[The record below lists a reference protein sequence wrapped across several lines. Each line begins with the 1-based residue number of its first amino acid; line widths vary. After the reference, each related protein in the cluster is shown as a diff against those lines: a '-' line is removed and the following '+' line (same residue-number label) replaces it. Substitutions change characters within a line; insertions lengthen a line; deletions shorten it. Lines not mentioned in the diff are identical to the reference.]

1 MPDDQRSFSR
11 FGLVLLAALALGW
24 GFNWPI
30 MKMVLWDVPPLT
42 FRGVSLVAGG
52 VGVMLLA
59 RLGGHTLAVD
69 RRHWQPLVL
78 LSAFNVIGWNLL
90 VIYGVALV
98 PAGRSALI
106 AYTMPIWSM
115 LLSVWLL
122 SERLTARRVAAL
134 ALGMGGVATLLGA
147 EIGALG
153 GSPLGVALLL
163 GAALSW
169 GLGVVLLKRFAV
181 PIPTVS
187 LTGWLMFI
195 GGLPFLIAALA
206 LEHDQWRPVGPV
218 PAFGVLY
225 NISVAF
231 MFCYWAWNRIVLM
244 VPVAVASLSSLIT
257 PMVGVAAGMLLLGET
272 LGWREGLA
280 GLLILAAIALVIRAP
295 AAGASPAVRAEGAT
309 FER

>member
-1 MPDDQRSFSR
+1 MSDDQRSFSR
-11 FGLVLLAALALGW
+11 LGLVLLAAMALGW

-30 MKMVLWDVPPLT
+30 MKITLQDVPPLT
-42 FRGVSLVAGG
+42 FRGVCLVAGG
-52 VGVMLLA
+52 AGILLLA
-59 RLGGHTLAVD
+59 RLGGRTLTI
-69 RRHWQPLVL
+69 RRCHWHRLLL
-78 LSAFNVIGWNLL
+78 LSAFNVLGWNLL

-106 AYTMPIWSM
+106 AYTMPLWSM

-122 SERLTARRVAAL
+122 HEPLTRRRAAAL
-134 ALGMGGVATLLGA
+134 AFGMAGIATLLGA
-147 EIGALG
+147 EIAALG

-187 LTGWLMFI
+187 LTGWMMFL
-195 GGLPFLIAALA
+195 GSLPFLVAAPV
-206 LEHDQWRPVGPV
+206 LEHDQWHAIGPW

-225 NISVAF
+225 NIFVAF

-257 PMVGVAAGMLLLGET
+257 PMVGVAAGVLLLGERI
-272 LGWREGLA
+272 GWREGVA
-280 GLLILAAIALVIRAP
+280 GALILAAIALVIRAP
-295 AAGASPAVRAEGAT
+295 APQPAPAVRARGAT